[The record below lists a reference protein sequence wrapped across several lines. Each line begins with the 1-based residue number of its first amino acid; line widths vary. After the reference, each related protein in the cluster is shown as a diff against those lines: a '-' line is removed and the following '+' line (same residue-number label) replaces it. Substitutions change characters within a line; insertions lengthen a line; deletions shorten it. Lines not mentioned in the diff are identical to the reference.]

1 MRKYLVA
8 ICASLFVVV
17 GVTQA
22 YADKFKK
29 HDQCY
34 SKCTTEET
42 KCVANYEKKRFP
54 TPHECMLLRFQ
65 CETKCDRKYGL
76 KRIY

>member
-54 TPHECMLLRFQ
+54 NSP
-65 CETKCDRKYGL
+65 
-76 KRIY
+76 